1 MRRLVLCRH
10 GEAEGVAG
18 RFCGAFDPP
27 LSAEGRRQAE
37 RLAAAFR
44 EFVVCTSPARRALET
59 ARVITP
65 EPIVDPDLREIDFGQ
80 ADGLT
85 HDEAA
90 ARWPDL
96 YGEWLSAPTEVC
108 FPGGEPFADFRARV
122 LSALERIDR
131 DAVVVTHAGVIRTA
145 LAHWLAMPDEALF
158 RIDQGHGAVSVVDWL
173 EGTPVVRRVNC
184 PPGDAILGA
193 WRARRS

>member
-1 MRRLVLCRH
+1 MAQAFLIDAVADAGGEVPFNRHFERCERIRRLK
-10 GEAEGVAG
+10 
-18 RFCGAFDPP
+18 
-27 LSAEGRRQAE
+27 Q
-37 RLAAAFR
+37 
-44 EFVVCTSPARRALET
+44 
-59 ARVITP
+59 
-65 EPIVDPDLREIDFGQ
+65 
-80 ADGLT
+80 
-85 HDEAA
+85 
-90 ARWPDL
+90 
-96 YGEWLSAPTEVC
+96 
-108 FPGGEPFADFRARV
+108 
-122 LSALERIDR
+122 RIDR